1 MALWVEKHRPAT
13 LDKLT
18 YHAGLTEHLQQLAK
32 SGDIPHLLIY
42 GPSGAGKR
50 TRVAATLREI
60 YGPSAE
66 KLKVSQRIFETPS
79 RRKLEIN
86 LISSNFHIEVNP
98 SDAGIYDRVV
108 IQDLIKEIAQT
119 QQVTAGARKFK
130 VVVVHEA
137 DALTRD
143 AQHALRRTM
152 EKYMGNMRVILC
164 ANSTGK
170 IIGPVQS
177 RCLLVRVAAP
187 TVGEVVDVINSVAKK
202 EGISVPPAFAL
213 QLANASKRNL
223 HRALLMLE
231 AAYVQQYPFTD
242 AQETVLPEWELYTR
256 DIAAAVLRE
265 QTPAQLLAVRK
276 QLYEVLGHCIP
287 PAVVL
292 KVVAACLI
300 DGVDEPLKPVVAHH
314 AAFYEHRMQTGQK
327 AIVHLEAFVAKFM
340 SVYKRSLMQH
350 GSLRFYSDAKYKTIK
365 VPHMADSITEGT
377 LKSWTKQVGEHVE
390 QDEEVA
396 SIETDKVDIP
406 VNSPVAGVLREL
418 LANEE
423 DTVVVGQD
431 LFKIEEGAAAEG
443 GAKPKAT
450 EAPAAAAIPKAEAKV
465 EASKPEVTTPAAS
478 KPAAPAAPKPAA
490 SKPVS
495 PPVSFGAPNRSER
508 RVKMNRMRLRISER
522 LKQSQDTAASLT
534 TFNEIDM
541 TNLIDMRKQY
551 KDLVLKTHGVKL
563 GYMGAFVK
571 ASSYALQAV
580 PEVNASIDG
589 DHMVYYDY
597 CDVSVA
603 VATPKGLV
611 TPVLR
616 NTERMGIVDVE
627 QEIANLGTKARDN
640 KITVEDMAGGTFTI
654 SNGGVFGSLYGT
666 PIINMPQAAIL
677 GMHAIKDRPVVVN
690 GEIKIRPMM
699 YVALS
704 YDHRIVDGRE
714 AVTFLVKLK
723 EAIEDPRR
731 LLLNV

>member
-1 MALWVEKHRPAT
+1 MQSRVFV
-13 LDKLT
+13 
-18 YHAGLTEHLQQLAK
+18 QL
-32 SGDIPHLLIY
+32 GQ
-42 GPSGAGKR
+42 
-50 TRVAATLREI
+50 TVA
-60 YGPSAE
+60 P
-66 KLKVSQRIFETPS
+66 
-79 RRKLEIN
+79 
-86 LISSNFHIEVNP
+86 
-98 SDAGIYDRVV
+98 
-108 IQDLIKEIAQT
+108 
-119 QQVTAGARKFK
+119 
-130 VVVVHEA
+130 
-137 DALTRD
+137 
-143 AQHALRRTM
+143 ALR
-152 EKYMGNMRVILC
+152 
-164 ANSTGK
+164 
-170 IIGPVQS
+170 
-177 RCLLVRVAAP
+177 
-187 TVGEVVDVINSVAKK
+187 
-202 EGISVPPAFAL
+202 
-213 QLANASKRNL
+213 
-223 HRALLMLE
+223 
-231 AAYVQQYPFTD
+231 
-242 AQETVLPEWELYTR
+242 
-256 DIAAAVLRE
+256 
-265 QTPAQLLAVRK
+265 
-276 QLYEVLGHCIP
+276 
-287 PAVVL
+287 
-292 KVVAACLI
+292 
-300 DGVDEPLKPVVAHH
+300 H
-314 AAFYEHRMQTGQK
+314 AALASSMTKLSSALALKHAQS
-327 AIVHLEAFVAKFM
+327 AFSK
-340 SVYKRSLMQH
+340 H

>member
-187 TVGEVVDVINSVAKK
+187 TVDEVVDVINLVARK

-242 AQETVLPEWELYTR
+242 AQESVLPEWELYTR

-443 GAKPKAT
+443 GAKPKAA

-465 EASKPEVTTPAAS
+465 EASKPEVTMPAAS

-490 SKPVS
+490 TKPVS

>member
-79 RRKLEIN
+79 RRKIEIN

-187 TVGEVVDVINSVAKK
+187 TVDEVVDVIGLAAKK

-242 AQETVLPEWELYTR
+242 AHEAVLPEWELYTR

-292 KVVAACLI
+292 KVVAARLI
-300 DGVDEPLKPVVAHH
+300 DGVDETLKPVVAHH

-443 GAKPKAT
+443 GAKPKAA
-450 EAPAAAAIPKAEAKV
+450 EAPAAAATPKAEAKV
-465 EASKPEVTTPAAS
+465 ETSKPEVTTPVAS
-478 KPAAPAAPKPAA
+478 KPAA

-699 YVALS
+699 YIALS

-714 AVTFLVKLK
+714 AVTFLVKVK

-731 LLLNV
+731 LLLSV

>member
-187 TVGEVVDVINSVAKK
+187 TVDEVADVINSVAKK

-256 DIAAAVLRE
+256 DIAAAVLCE

>member
-478 KPAAPAAPKPAA
+478 KPAAPAAPKPVA

-731 LLLNV
+731 LLLSV

>member
-187 TVGEVVDVINSVAKK
+187 TVDEVADVINSVAKK

-265 QTPAQLLAVRK
+265 QTPAQLLAARK

>member
-13 LDKLT
+13 LDKLS

-187 TVGEVVDVINSVAKK
+187 TVDEVADVINSVAKK

-265 QTPAQLLAVRK
+265 QTPAQLLAARK